1 MAPIIREFITEKEC
15 LVRGLAHPLIFQG
28 NSGSNTQMERF
39 QKFGA
44 VEVSPQNIF
53 AVSKQ
58 WHMTRNDVIKI
69 YEIITFDFRLF
80 GTTTTSIV
88 CK

>member
-1 MAPIIREFITEKEC
+1 
-15 LVRGLAHPLIFQG
+15 
-28 NSGSNTQMERF
+28 MERF